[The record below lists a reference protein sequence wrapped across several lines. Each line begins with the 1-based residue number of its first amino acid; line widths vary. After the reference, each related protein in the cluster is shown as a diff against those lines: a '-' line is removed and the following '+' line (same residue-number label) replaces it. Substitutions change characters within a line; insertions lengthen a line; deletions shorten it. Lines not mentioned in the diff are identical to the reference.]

1 VPIHLLKNMGL
12 ITLKRIGNSPIEQSI
27 VGVIANNVVQS
38 YTGDIM
44 ILKQKIISDETK

>member
-1 VPIHLLKNMGL
+1 MEEHGIDYA
-12 ITLKRIGNSPIEQSI
+12 KRIGNSPIKQSI